1 MGDTVLLCVH
11 GIQSGPERFSEVERA
26 LAGRFDVVRL
36 LLPGHGSD
44 VRSFRTSGMDAWQA
58 CVDEE
63 IDDLRRKY
71 RRIVYLGHSM
81 GGLLGIDAC
90 LRGHCVDA
98 MILLACPLR
107 IRMTWR
113 YLCNSVCAVL
123 GWWDQNPFVHAT
135 RLGNSVQAR
144 HPWEYLS
151 CARPY
156 GQLLRKSRD
165 VRRRVGAL
173 TIPVAALHGSRDEI
187 VHRRSLDCFKGM
199 ANASQRI
206 LSGCGHEYYTEEA
219 RGIILA
225 MVEAALGSDAVQ
237 TD

>member
-1 MGDTVLLCVH
+1 
-11 GIQSGPERFSEVERA
+11 
-26 LAGRFDVVRL
+26 
-36 LLPGHGSD
+36 
-44 VRSFRTSGMDAWQA
+44 
-58 CVDEE
+58 
-63 IDDLRRKY
+63 
-71 RRIVYLGHSM
+71 
-81 GGLLGIDAC
+81 
-90 LRGHCVDA
+90 

-219 RGIILA
+219 RGIILT
-225 MVEAALGSDAVQ
+225 MVEEALGVDVAQ
-237 TD
+237 AN

>member
-11 GIQSGPERFSEVERA
+11 GIQGGPDRFSEVERA
-26 LAGRFDVVRL
+26 LAGRFDVVRP
-36 LLPGHGSD
+36 LLPGHGLD
-44 VRSFRTSGMDAWQA
+44 VRAFRTSGMEAWQT
-58 CVDEE
+58 CVDEA

-90 LRGHCVDA
+90 LRGHRVDA

-107 IRMTWR
+107 ICMTWR
-113 YLCNSVCAVL
+113 YLRNSVCSVFGL
-123 GWWDQNPFVHAT
+123 WDQNPFVHAT

-156 GQLLRKSRD
+156 VQLLRKSRD
-165 VRRRVGAL
+165 VRKRVGAL
-173 TIPVAALHGSRDEI
+173 TIPVAVLHGSRDEI

-199 ANASQRI
+199 PNASRRI

-219 RGIILA
+219 REIILSV
-225 MVEAALGSDAVQ
+225 VEEALGADAVQ
-237 TD
+237 AN

>member
-1 MGDTVLLCVH
+1 
-11 GIQSGPERFSEVERA
+11 
-26 LAGRFDVVRL
+26 
-36 LLPGHGSD
+36 
-44 VRSFRTSGMDAWQA
+44 
-58 CVDEE
+58 
-63 IDDLRRKY
+63 
-71 RRIVYLGHSM
+71 M

-90 LRGHCVDA
+90 LRGHCVDS

-107 IRMTWR
+107 IRISWR
-113 YLCNSVCAVL
+113 YLRNSVCAVL

-156 GQLLRKSRD
+156 AQLLRKSRD

-187 VHRRSLDCFKGM
+187 VHRRSLDCFKGR
-199 ANASQRI
+199 ANASRCI

-225 MVEAALGSDAVQ
+225 LVEEALGVDAAQANQKSIPLEWNAFLICGRIQGIRPDSCEHLSACRSRCVPGPR
-237 TD
+237 DRRRSAR